1 MQRLTFSLAPVPPF
15 RLDLTAWA
23 LRRRSVNATD
33 SWNGEVYSRVVDIDG
48 VGVFLRI
55 TQSGRVRSPRLHV
68 NAVAE
73 RIPSNGKA
81 TIIDAVQKLLGVR
94 VNMTAFYR
102 FAKKDAQLHELCRR
116 FLGLKPPR
124 FPSVFE
130 GVVNGIACQQLSLH
144 VGLTLLNRVAASVG
158 IPFETTS
165 GTRFAFP
172 SPKDLDRLSIRA
184 FRQLGFSSNKGLAL
198 KRLAAEVLRGT
209 FDPAKLAHL
218 ENRQAVERLLQL
230 RGVGRWTAE
239 YVLLRGLGRTDVF
252 PGDDVGARNNLAK
265 WLDLKDALDYN
276 SVNRALAKWRPYA
289 GLLYFH
295 LLLDNLASTP
305 SSEFNSF
312 TTA

>member
-1 MQRLTFSLAPVPPF
+1 MQRLSFSLVPVPPF

-33 SWNGEVYSRVVDIDG
+33 SWNGEVYSRVVAIDG
-48 VGVFLRI
+48 IGVFLQI
-55 TQSGRVRSPRLHV
+55 TQSGRVRSPRLHI
-68 NAVAE
+68 NATAD
-73 RIPSNGKA
+73 RIPSDGKA
-81 TIIDAVQKLLGVR
+81 TLIDVVQKLLGVR
-94 VNMTAFYR
+94 VNMASFYR
-102 FAKKDAQLHELCRR
+102 FAKKDAQLRELSRR

-144 VGLTLLNRVAASVG
+144 VGLTLLNRVAARVG

-172 SPKDLDRLSIRA
+172 EPKDLARLSIRA

-209 FDPAKLAHL
+209 FDSAKLAQL
-218 ENRQAVERLLQL
+218 ENRQAVERLLEL

-265 WLDLKDALDYN
+265 WLDLKDTLDYN
-276 SVNRALAKWRPYA
+276 SVNQALAKWRPYA

-295 LLLDNLASTP
+295 LLLDSLAASP
-305 SSEFNSF
+305 GSQIPR
-312 TTA
+312 

>member
-1 MQRLTFSLAPVPPF
+1 MQRLAFSLDPVPPF

-23 LRRRSVNATD
+23 LRRRSINATD
-33 SWNGEVYSRVVDIDG
+33 SWNGEVYSRVVAIDG
-48 VGVFLRI
+48 LGVFLQI
-55 TQSGRVRSPRLHV
+55 TQSGRARSPRLHI
-68 NAVAE
+68 NATAD
-73 RIPSNGKA
+73 RIPSQGKA
-81 TIIDAVQKLLGVR
+81 TIIEVVQKLLGVQ

-102 FAKKDAQLHELCRR
+102 FAKKDAQLHELSRR

-130 GVVNGIACQQLSLH
+130 GVVNGIACQQLSLY
-144 VGLTLLNRVAASVG
+144 VGLTLINRVAARVG
-158 IPFETTS
+158 VPFETAS

-172 SPKDLDRLSIRA
+172 GPQELARLSLRA

-198 KRLAAEVLRGT
+198 KRLATDVLRGA
-209 FDPAKLAHL
+209 FDPAKLAPL
-218 ENRQAVERLLQL
+218 ENRQAVERLLEL
-230 RGVGRWTAE
+230 RGIGRWTAE

-276 SVNRALAKWRPYA
+276 SVNQTLAKWRPYA

-295 LLLDNLASTP
+295 LLLDSLASSP
-305 SSEFNSF
+305 DSEFNSF
-312 TTA
+312 KAA